1 MESYETDNL
10 SPKNKKR
17 LWRMGSRR
25 DQEIQGCRVTV
36 VTGKGVGDAVAKE
49 KEKSVGWREVT
60 VCS

>member
-1 MESYETDNL
+1 
-10 SPKNKKR
+10 
-17 LWRMGSRR
+17 MGSQR

-36 VTGKGVGDAVAKE
+36 VTGKGVGDVVAKE